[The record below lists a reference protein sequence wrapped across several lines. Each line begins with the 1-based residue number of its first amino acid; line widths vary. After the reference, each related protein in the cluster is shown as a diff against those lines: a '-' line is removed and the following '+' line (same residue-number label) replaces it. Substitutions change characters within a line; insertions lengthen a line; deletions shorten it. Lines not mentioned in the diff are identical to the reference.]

1 MRLFAIMRKEVA
13 QLARDRLT
21 FGMIVGIPI
30 MQMILFGYAINTDV
44 RHLHAAVADQA
55 RTQLSRQL
63 VADIQATQVVDVTHY
78 VQTGVQLQALL
89 DSGNIAVGIVIPRDF
104 EQRLQQRR
112 KRDGRPAAQL
122 LVDGSDPIV
131 LGTARGLT
139 GLQLQQDTDRHEPPL
154 VPLFE
159 VRNFYNPERRSAV
172 FVVPGLIGVILTMT
186 MAMFTAVAIVR
197 ERERGNLEML
207 INTPVSSLELMI
219 GKVLPFVVIG
229 LVQVTL
235 ILLVGMWLFDVPV
248 TGRVTDVYLAAL
260 LFIAA
265 NLTLGL
271 LISTLAQTQF
281 QAMQMTFFF
290 FLPSV
295 LLSGFMFP
303 FDGMP
308 RAAQVLRRTVAAHA
322 LRAPDPR
329 HHAAWRR
336 TGHDGRRTLCPGGLP
351 AGDHGDRGA
360 AFQQAAGLMAAGRR
374 RICADYHREVP

>member
-1 MRLFAIMRKEVA
+1 MKPCFMRLFAIMRKEVQ

-21 FGMIVGIPI
+21 LGMIVGIPM

-44 RHLHAAVADQA
+44 RHLHAAVADAA
-55 RTQLSRQL
+55 RTQLSRRL
-63 VADIQATQVVDVTHY
+63 VADVQASQVVDVIRY
-78 VQTGVQLQALL
+78 VQSGEQVRALL
-89 DSGNIAVGIVIPRDF
+89 DSGEIAVGIVIPRDF
-104 EQRLQQRR
+104 EKRLQEGRR
-112 KRDGRPAAQL
+112 RDGRPAAQL

-131 LGTARGLT
+131 LGAARGLT
-139 GLQLQQDTDRHEPPL
+139 GLRLQQDTDRHEPPL

-219 GKVLPFVVIG
+219 GKVLPFVAIG

-235 ILLVGMWLFDVPV
+235 IMLVGMWLFDVPV
-248 TGRVTDVYLAAL
+248 SGQVGDVYLAAL

-281 QAMQMTFFF
+281 QAMQMTIFF
-290 FLPSV
+290 FLPSI

-308 RAAQVLRRTVAAHA
+308 RAAQYFAELLPLTHFVRLIRGIMLRGAELGMMAVELYALAAFLLVTMAIAVLRFSKR
-322 LRAPDPR
+322 LD
-329 HHAAWRR
+329 
-336 TGHDGRRTLCPGGLP
+336 
-351 AGDHGDRGA
+351 
-360 AFQQAAGLMAAGRR
+360 
-374 RICADYHREVP
+374 

>member
-13 QLARDRLT
+13 QLSRDRLT
-21 FGMIVGIPI
+21 LGMIVGIPI

-44 RHLHAAVADQA
+44 RHLSAAVADAAQ
-55 RTQLSRQL
+55 TQLSRQL
-63 VADIQATQVVDVTHY
+63 VADVQASQVVDVIRY
-78 VQTGVQLQALL
+78 VQTGEQVRQLL
-89 DSGNIAVGIVIPRDF
+89 DSGAIAVGIVIPRDF
-104 EQRLQQRR
+104 EQRLQERR
-112 KRDGRPAAQL
+112 RRDGRPAAQL

-131 LGTARGLT
+131 LGAARGLT
-139 GLQLQQDTDRHEPPL
+139 GLQLQQDTARHEPPV

-207 INTPVSSLELMI
+207 INTPVGSLELMI

-235 ILLVGMWLFDVPV
+235 IMLVGMWLFDVPV
-248 TGRVTDVYLAAL
+248 TGQVRDVYLAAL

-281 QAMQMTFFF
+281 QAMQMTIFF
-290 FLPSV
+290 FLPSI

-303 FDGMP
+303 FEGMP
-308 RAAQVLRRTVAAHA
+308 RIAQIIAELLPLTHFVRLIRGIMLRGAELGMMAGELYALGAFLLVTMGIAVLRFSKR
-322 LRAPDPR
+322 LD
-329 HHAAWRR
+329 
-336 TGHDGRRTLCPGGLP
+336 
-351 AGDHGDRGA
+351 
-360 AFQQAAGLMAAGRR
+360 
-374 RICADYHREVP
+374 

>member
-1 MRLFAIMRKEVA
+1 MKPCFMRLFAIMRKEVA

-21 FGMIVGIPI
+21 LGMIVGIPI

-44 RHLHAAVADQA
+44 RHLKAAVADSAQ
-55 RTQLSRQL
+55 TQLSRQL
-63 VADIQATQVVDVTHY
+63 VADVQASQVVDVTHY
-78 VQTGVQLQALL
+78 VHTGAEVQALL
-89 DSGNIAVGIVIPRDF
+89 DRGAITVGIVIPRDF

-112 KRDGRPAAQL
+112 RRDARPAAQL
-122 LVDGSDPIV
+122 LVDGSDPTV
-131 LGTARGLT
+131 LGAARGLIE
-139 GLQLQQDTDRHEPPL
+139 LQLKQDTDQHQPPP
-154 VPLFE
+154 VSLFE

-207 INTPVSSLELMI
+207 INTPVSSPELMI

-235 ILLVGMWLFDVPV
+235 IMLVGRWLFDVPV
-248 TGRVTDVYLAAL
+248 RGQVIDVYLAAL

-271 LISTLAQTQF
+271 VISTLVQTQF
-281 QAMQMTFFF
+281 QAMQMTIFF
-290 FLPSV
+290 FLPSI

-303 FDGMP
+303 FEGMP
-308 RAAQVLRRTVAAHA
+308 RIAQYIAELLPLTHFVRLIRGIMLRGAELGVMSSELYALAAFMLVTMAVAVLRFRKR
-322 LRAPDPR
+322 LD
-329 HHAAWRR
+329 
-336 TGHDGRRTLCPGGLP
+336 
-351 AGDHGDRGA
+351 
-360 AFQQAAGLMAAGRR
+360 
-374 RICADYHREVP
+374 

>member
-1 MRLFAIMRKEVA
+1 MKPCFMRLFAIMRKEVQ

-21 FGMIVGIPI
+21 LGMVVGIPI

-44 RHLHAAVADQA
+44 RHLRAAVADAAQ
-55 RTQLSRQL
+55 TQLSRQL
-63 VADIQATQVVDVTHY
+63 VADVQASQVVDVIRT
-78 VQTGVQLQALL
+78 VQSGMQIQALL
-89 DSGNIAVGIVIPRDF
+89 DSGEVSVGIVIPQDF
-104 EQRLQQRR
+104 EQRLQERRRR
-112 KRDGRPAAQL
+112 KGRPAAQL

-219 GKVLPFVVIG
+219 GKVLPFVAIG

-235 ILLVGMWLFDVPV
+235 IMLVGMWLFNVPV
-248 TGRVTDVYLAAL
+248 SGQVSDVYLAAL

-281 QAMQMTFFF
+281 QAMQMTIFF
-290 FLPSV
+290 FLPSI

-308 RAAQVLRRTVAAHA
+308 RLAQYIAELLPLTHFVRLIRGIMLRGADLGMMTGELRALAIFMLVTMAIAVLRFSKR
-322 LRAPDPR
+322 LD
-329 HHAAWRR
+329 
-336 TGHDGRRTLCPGGLP
+336 
-351 AGDHGDRGA
+351 
-360 AFQQAAGLMAAGRR
+360 
-374 RICADYHREVP
+374 

>member
-1 MRLFAIMRKEVA
+1 MKRCFTRLFAIMRKEVQ

-21 FGMIVGIPI
+21 LGMIIGIP
-30 MQMILFGYAINTDV
+30 MLQMILFGYAINTDV
-44 RHLHAAVADQA
+44 RNLRAAVADEAQ
-55 RTQLSRQL
+55 TQLSRQL
-63 VADIQATQVVDVTHY
+63 IADVQASQVVDVTSF
-78 VQTGVQLQALL
+78 VQTGAQAQNLL
-89 DSGNIAVGIVIPRDF
+89 DRGSVVVAIVIPRDF
-104 EQRLQQRR
+104 EKRLQERR
-112 KRDGRPAAQL
+112 RRDGRPAAQL

-131 LGTARGLT
+131 LGAARGLT
-139 GLQLQQDTDRHEPPL
+139 SLRLQQDTDHHEPPA

-159 VRNFYNPERRSAV
+159 VRNFYNPERRSSV

-235 ILLVGMWLFDVPV
+235 IMLVGMWLFDVPINGQV
-248 TGRVTDVYLAAL
+248 RDVYLAAL

-265 NLTLGL
+265 NLSLGL
-271 LISTLAQTQF
+271 LISTQAQTQF
-281 QAMQMTFFF
+281 QSMQMTIFF
-290 FLPSV
+290 FLPSI

-308 RAAQVLRRTVAAHA
+308 RVARYLAEVLPLTHFVRLMRGIMLRGAELSMMLEELRALALFTVVTMAIAVLRFRKR
-322 LRAPDPR
+322 LD
-329 HHAAWRR
+329 
-336 TGHDGRRTLCPGGLP
+336 
-351 AGDHGDRGA
+351 
-360 AFQQAAGLMAAGRR
+360 
-374 RICADYHREVP
+374 